1 MFILTFNVEGRAAF
15 LKLQIT
21 FSATRSESNVG
32 LLNYSKATLL
42 SKVERSRNVLH
53 LRAYK
58 DMDCA
63 VGFWL
68 RTELKFARL
77 E

>member
-1 MFILTFNVEGRAAF
+1 MEGHAAF
-15 LKLQIT
+15 LELQIT
-21 FSATRSESNVG
+21 FQTTKSESNFG

-42 SKVERSRNVLH
+42 SKVERSRNAIH
-53 LRAYK
+53 LRACK

-63 VGFWL
+63 VGFWHK
-68 RTELKFARL
+68 TEFAGL